1 MIKIITKSLCF
12 LFLSLF
18 VNNLYSQDTK
28 WKALFK
34 KDDLSEFIIL
44 NGNATF
50 QIENKILLL
59 RNDEFLSCTAK
70 ESGFKSIYNELVFS
84 SKA

>member
-1 MIKIITKSLCF
+1 MIKIITKSLYI

-28 WKALFK
+28 WKELFK

-44 NGNATF
+44 NGMQHF
-50 QIENKILLL
+50 KLKIK
-59 RNDEFLSCTAK
+59 F
-70 ESGFKSIYNELVFS
+70 
-84 SKA
+84 

>member
-1 MIKIITKSLCF
+1 MIKIIIKSLYF

-28 WKALFK
+28 WKEFFK
-34 KDDLSEFIIL
+34 NDDLSEFIIL

-50 QIENKILLL
+50 QIENKILIGTSKL
-59 RNDEFLSCTAK
+59 NTPNTFLATK
-70 ESGFKSIYNELVFS
+70 KNIL
-84 SKA
+84 